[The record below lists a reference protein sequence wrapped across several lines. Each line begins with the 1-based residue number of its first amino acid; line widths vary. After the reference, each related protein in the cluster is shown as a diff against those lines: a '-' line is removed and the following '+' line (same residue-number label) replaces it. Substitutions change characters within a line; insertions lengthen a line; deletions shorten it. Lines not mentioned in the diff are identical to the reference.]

1 MLGRND
7 ENIQGRGHPLSRGL
21 GRGLRRALG
30 ACLTVA
36 ALVAATAGGAYADNL
51 PTTTDTGATAGAARK
66 DVDGDT
72 RYTYT
77 GDKGSGVLGDETS
90 TRYSGRVWTDKTVT
104 TIDQTFTN
112 PNDSEGQTTKPVTVQ
127 NDSDFLVT
135 YSALATSTAT
145 VRQRP
150 TDTVFVL
157 DFSMTMGQTM
167 DGGEINA
174 DPNQVDQTRMYVM
187 LNALEDAMQ
196 DLAKANNSNRI
207 GIVVFVGNLNDNT
220 QSQRVLLP
228 LTQVTEF
235 TTPTP
240 SGDSVYTTPDKFFTI
255 TDMVKNQQYSQMGVK
270 CNLPAGNALWTGNW
284 TPTQAGLYDAMQ
296 MLRGTQVDPDEDRQ
310 PNVVLMSDGATNQI
324 NVNGKHREVW
334 YEDVDTGDKGT
345 KIQDTSAGANS
356 SPFAAFATVLMGS
369 YLDERV
375 GQHYG
380 TDNTVYTIGVT
391 GNSSND
397 QIRFALDPEPY
408 LTGAVTPT
416 TDPNHV
422 VEKSNEAIR
431 RYLAG
436 ETDSVTVQGVN
447 GTNAQFAIVKDD
459 EERVV
464 PQDFDY
470 VDTYYE
476 AHKADDLENAFSDI
490 AGNIISRARYPID
503 MTGGVD
509 PDTGDGYIT
518 YEDPI
523 GEYMQVK
530 DIKTLLYMGV
540 DAGTPAISDPVK
552 DTNGN
557 TVTTYTFEHEF
568 QSPIDGRTYDT
579 RDIKIQLVETPDR
592 RQTLRVMIPAH
603 TIPMRVN
610 TLTLDSDGTVND
622 NTINGNLPLRLCYTV
637 ELRDDINRDTLKDKN
652 NGNQA
657 VSDTYIQTN
666 IADDGKGIY
675 LYSNDFTRAD
685 GTPTA
690 TAKAKAKVTFTPAKD
705 NPFYFIQEDT
715 PLYVNGQAGVIGQG
729 GSSGQAATAFDSGQ
743 TYYFPI
749 TYYEDT
755 VKVERV
761 IARPGTQ
768 LEGYTKIVD
777 GRLYIEKGAPRL
789 GNLEDVTANKTQ
801 NGTDTALT
809 YREPT
814 FEGDLQTGRFVVFL
828 GNNGRM
834 TLKPT
839 MDGKARVDVR
849 KTLEGRPWTE
859 NDAFTFTITPQPGAP
874 LPDEGDDI
882 TVDRNENT
890 ATLTVRAPQ
899 NGATGTGSFTVTIPS
914 GTQVPAK
921 YTYEIKEQ
929 KGDAPSMDYDAGT
942 LTVTITVTAD
952 GEDSDLRLDTDVAY
966 QYQGAD
972 TGDTDPDGEFT
983 NTFTP
988 VSKLPFT
995 GGRGTGLAVLLSGI
1009 VLLMLAGGTWL
1020 LARRNR
1026 N

>member
-1 MLGRND
+1 M
-7 ENIQGRGHPLSRGL
+7 
-21 GRGLRRALG
+21 G

-36 ALVAATAGGAYADNL
+36 ALVAATAGGAYAD
-51 PTTTDTGATAGAARK
+51 DTGGAGATAGAALK

-77 GDKGSGVLGDETS
+77 DTNDESGVLGDETS

-104 TIDQTFTN
+104 TKGQTFTN
-112 PNDSEGQTTKPVTVQ
+112 PNDSEGQTTTPVTVQ

-135 YSALATSTAT
+135 YSALATSTET

-157 DFSMTMGQTM
+157 DFSMTMGQRM
-167 DGGEINA
+167 DGSEIKA
-174 DPNQVDQTRMYVM
+174 ERDQVDQTRMWVM

-207 GIVVFVGNLNDNT
+207 GIVVFLGYLNGR
-220 QSQRVLLP
+220 SQTERVLLP

-235 TTPTP
+235 NTSTP

-255 TDMVKNQQYSQMGVK
+255 TDMKTNGQYTQMGVR
-270 CNLPAGNALWTGNW
+270 CNLQTDNNTLWTGNY

-296 MLRGTQVDPDEDRQ
+296 MLLDAEVTSGQERQ
-310 PNVVLMSDGATNQI
+310 PNVVLMSDGVTNAI
-324 NVNGKHREVW
+324 SVNTKEYKIW
-334 YEDVDTGDKGT
+334 YEDVDTGDT
-345 KIQDTSAGANS
+345 GARITDSVPGASS

-369 YLDERV
+369 YLDEKV
-375 GQHYG
+375 EEHYG
-380 TDNTVYTIGVT
+380 RDNSVYTIGVT
-391 GNSSND
+391 GNSSSD

-408 LTGAVTPT
+408 LSGTIIPSS
-416 TDPNHV
+416 DSYKV
-422 VEKSNEAIR
+422 VEKSRDAIDE
-431 RYLAG
+431 YLKG
-436 ETDSVTVQGVN
+436 GDTVTVPGVSISA
-447 GTNAQFAIVKDD
+447 TFKIVKDD
-459 EERVV
+459 EGRVV

-476 AHKADDLENAFSDI
+476 AHKADDLENAFADI

-503 MTGGVD
+503 TSG
-509 PDTGDGYIT
+509 TSDGYIT

-530 DIKTLLYMGV
+530 DVKTLLYMGA
-540 DAGTPAISDPVK
+540 DAGTPTKIET

-557 TVTTYTFEHEF
+557 KVTTYTFNHKF
-568 QSPIDGRTYDT
+568 TSPVDGQTYDT
-579 RDIKIQLVETPDR
+579 SQIIIKLVETTTDH
-592 RQTLRVMIPAH
+592 RQTLKVMIPYRA
-603 TIPMRVN
+603 IPMRVN
-610 TLTLDSDGTVND
+610 RLTLNSDGTVES

-637 ELRDDINRDTLKDKN
+637 GLRDGIDPDTLKN

-685 GTPTA
+685 GTTTA
-690 TAKAKAKVTFTPAKD
+690 TATAKAKVTFTPAKD

-715 PLYVNGQAGVIGQG
+715 PLYTDEECKTHATEVTDNG
-729 GSSGQAATAFDSGQ
+729 
-743 TYYFPI
+743 TYYFRI
-749 TYYEDT
+749 TYYQGTET
-755 VKVERV
+755 KTAAVKR
-761 IARPGTQ
+761 AGS
-768 LEGYTKIVD
+768 LMSGYVK
-777 GRLYIEKGAPRL
+777 EKNGAMYLQSGAPRL
-789 GNLEDVTANKTQ
+789 GYLQDLTVSKDDNLTGTAS
-801 NGTDTALT
+801 T

-814 FEGDLQTGRFVVFL
+814 FEGDPRTGRFVVYL

-834 TLKPT
+834 TLHPT
-839 MDGKARVDVR
+839 MDGKAQVNVQ
-849 KTLEGRPWTE
+849 KTLKGRPWTK
-859 NDAFTFTITPQPGAP
+859 NDAFTFTITPQNGAP
-874 LPDEGDDI
+874 LPDKGDDI
-882 TVDRNENT
+882 TVNQETKT

-899 NGATGTGSFTVTIPS
+899 KGATGTGSFTVTIPS
-914 GTQVPAK
+914 GTKIPENGMQYVYK
-921 YTYEIKEQ
+921 IEEQ

-942 LTVTITVTAD
+942 LTVTIKVTAD
-952 GEDSDLRLDTDVAY
+952 GKDPDLRLDTVVAY

-972 TGDTDPDGEFT
+972 TGDTDSDGEFT
-983 NTFTP
+983 NTFTR

-995 GGRGTGLAVLLSGI
+995 GGRGTGLAVLLGGI
-1009 VLLMLAGGTWL
+1009 VLLMLAGGAWL

>member
-1 MLGRND
+1 M
-7 ENIQGRGHPLSRGL
+7 
-21 GRGLRRALG
+21 
-30 ACLTVA
+30 
-36 ALVAATAGGAYADNL
+36 
-51 PTTTDTGATAGAARK
+51 
-66 DVDGDT
+66 
-72 RYTYT
+72 
-77 GDKGSGVLGDETS
+77 LGDETS

-112 PNDSEGQTTKPVTVQ
+112 PNDPEGQTTKPVTVQ

-135 YSALATSTAT
+135 YSALATSTET
-145 VRQRP
+145 IRQRP

-157 DFSMTMGQTM
+157 DFSMTMGQRM
-167 DGGEINA
+167 DGSEINA

-196 DLAKANNSNRI
+196 DLAKANTSNRI

-235 TTPTP
+235 NNTTELPV
-240 SGDSVYTTPDKFFTI
+240 DSVYTTPDKFFTI
-255 TDMVKNQQYSQMGVK
+255 TDMVRNQQYSQMGVK
-270 CNLPAGNALWTGNW
+270 CNLPKGTELRTGNW

-324 NVNGKHREVW
+324 NVNGKDREVW

-345 KIQDTSAGANS
+345 KIQDFSAGANS

-375 GQHYG
+375 EEYYG

-408 LTGAVTPT
+408 LTGAVTTT
-416 TDPNHV
+416 TDPNRV
-422 VEKSNEAIR
+422 VEKSSEAISQ
-431 RYLAG
+431 YLDG

-447 GTNAQFAIVKDD
+447 GTTNARFKIVKDD

-464 PQDFDY
+464 PQDFYY

-530 DIKTLLYMGV
+530 EIKTLLYMG
-540 DAGTPAISDPVK
+540 AQAKTPAISDPVT
-552 DTNGN
+552 DINGN

-568 QSPIDGRTYDT
+568 KSPIDGRTYNT
-579 RDIKIQLVETPDR
+579 KDIKIQLVETPDR

-637 ELRDDINRDTLKDKN
+637 GLRGGIDRDTLKDE

-666 IADDGKGIY
+666 IDDDGQGIY
-675 LYSNDFTRAD
+675 LYSNDFNRAD

-690 TAKAKAKVTFTPAKD
+690 TAKAKVTFTPAKD

-715 PLYVNGQAGVIGQG
+715 PLYTDKECETHATEITDNG
-729 GSSGQAATAFDSGQ
+729 

-749 TYYEDT
+749 TYYQDT
-755 VKVERV
+755 ETKTAVVER
-761 IARPGTQ
+761 AGS
-768 LEGYTKIVD
+768 LMSGYVKEIN
-777 GRLYIEKGAPRL
+777 GAMYLQRGAPRL
-789 GNLEDVTANKTQ
+789 GNLKDVTANKTQ
-801 NGTDTALT
+801 NGTKTAST

-814 FEGDLQTGRFVVFL
+814 FEGSPENGRFVVFL

-859 NDAFTFTITPQPGAP
+859 NDEFTFIITPQNDAP
-874 LPDEGDDI
+874 LPDKEDGI
-882 TVDRNENT
+882 SLNPSENT
-890 ATLTVRAPQ
+890 ATLKVRAPQ
-899 NGATGTGSFTVTIPS
+899 DGETTGIGSFTITIPS
-914 GTQVPAK
+914 DTQVPET
-921 YTYEIKEQ
+921 YTYKIKEQ
-929 KGDAPSMDYDAGT
+929 KGAAPSMDYDAGI

-952 GEDSDLRLDTDVAY
+952 DEDSDLRLNTEVAY
-966 QYQGAD
+966 QYPGAD
-972 TGDTDPDGEFT
+972 TGETDSDGEFT
-983 NTFTP
+983 NTFTR

-995 GGRGTGLAVLLSGI
+995 GGRGTGLAVLLGGI

>member
-7 ENIQGRGHPLSRGL
+7 ENIQGGGHPLLRGL

-30 ACLTVA
+30 ACLAVA
-36 ALVAATAGGAYADNL
+36 ALTATTAGGAYADDL
-51 PTTTDTGATAGAARK
+51 PATRDTGATAGAAR
-66 DVDGDT
+66 VADGDT

-104 TIDQTFTN
+104 TTDQTFKD
-112 PNDSEGQTTKPVTVQ
+112 PNDSESQPTTPVIVK
-127 NDSDFLVT
+127 NDSDFLIT
-135 YSALATSTAT
+135 YSALATSTET

-157 DFSMTMGQTM
+157 DFSMTMGQRM
-167 DGGEINA
+167 DGSEINA
-174 DPNQVDQTRMYVM
+174 DWDQVDQTRMYVM

-196 DLAKANNSNRI
+196 DLKEANNSNRI
-207 GIVVFVGNLNDNT
+207 GIVVFVGNLNDNK

-228 LTQVTEF
+228 LTPVTEF

-255 TDMVKNQQYSQMGVK
+255 TNMVKNQQYSQMGVK

-296 MLRGTQVDPDEDRQ
+296 MLLGTQVDPDEDRQ

-324 NVNGKHREVW
+324 NVNKDDRTVW
-334 YEDVDTGDKGT
+334 YKDVDTGDKGT

-422 VEKSNEAIR
+422 VEKSSEAISQ
-431 RYLAG
+431 YLAG
-436 ETDSVTVQGVN
+436 ETDPVTVQGVN
-447 GTNAQFAIVKDD
+447 GTTNAQFAIVKN
-459 EERVV
+459 EGKVV

-490 AGNIISRARYPID
+490 AGNITAQARYPID
-503 MTGGVD
+503 TTGGLD
-509 PDTGDGYIT
+509 TATGDGYIT

-523 GEYMQVK
+523 GDYMQVK
-530 DIKTLLYMGV
+530 DIKTLLYMGA
-540 DAGTPAISDPVK
+540 DAGTPDKSDPVK

-557 TVTTYTFEHEF
+557 EVTTYTFEYEF
-568 QSPIDGRTYDT
+568 TSPIDDRTYDT
-579 RDIKIQLVETPDR
+579 RDIKIQLVETPDQ

-637 ELRDDINRDTLKDKN
+637 GLRDDIDPDTLKDE

-675 LYSNDFTRAD
+675 LYSNDFNRAD
-685 GTPTA
+685 GTKA
-690 TAKAKAKVTFTPAKD
+690 TAKAKVTFTPAKD
-705 NPFYFIQEDT
+705 NPFYFIQENT
-715 PLYVNGQAGVIGQG
+715 PLYTDGKAGVIGDD
-729 GSSGQAATAFDSGQ
+729 GSIGQPATEFNQNS
-743 TYYFPI
+743 TYYFLI
-749 TYYEDT
+749 TYYEGSN
-755 VKVERV
+755 KVERV
-761 IARPGTQ
+761 IARPGSQ
-768 LEGYTKIVD
+768 LVGYTTVD
-777 GRLYIEKGAPRL
+777 DEQLCIKKGAPRL

-801 NGTDTALT
+801 NGTDTAST

-814 FEGDLQTGRFVVFL
+814 FEGDPQTGRFVVYL

-839 MDGKARVDVR
+839 MDGKAQVNVQ
-849 KTLEGRPWTE
+849 KTLKGRPWTE
-859 NDAFTFTITPQPGAP
+859 NDAFTFTITPQKDAP

-882 TVDRNENT
+882 NVSQDGNT
-890 ATLTVRAPQ
+890 ATLIVHAPQ
-899 NGATGTGSFTVTIPS
+899 DGGATGTGSFTVTIPS
-914 GTQVPAK
+914 GTKIPENGMQYVYK
-921 YTYEIKEQ
+921 IEEQ

-942 LTVTITVTAD
+942 LTVTITVKPD
-952 GEDSDLRLDTDVAY
+952 GEDPDLRLDTEVAY

-995 GGRGTGLAVLLSGI
+995 GGRGTGLTVILGGI

>member
-7 ENIQGRGHPLSRGL
+7 ENIQGGGRYPLSRGL

-36 ALVAATAGGAYADNL
+36 ALVAATAGGAYAD
-51 PTTTDTGATAGAARK
+51 DTGGAGATAGAALK

-77 GDKGSGVLGDETS
+77 DTNDESGVLGDETS

-104 TIDQTFTN
+104 TKGQTFTN
-112 PNDSEGQTTKPVTVQ
+112 PNDSEGQTTTPVTVQ

-135 YSALATSTAT
+135 YSALATSTET

-157 DFSMTMGQTM
+157 DFSMTMGQRM
-167 DGGEINA
+167 DGSEIKA
-174 DPNQVDQTRMYVM
+174 ERDQVDQTRMWVM

-207 GIVVFVGNLNDNT
+207 GIVVFLGYLNGR
-220 QSQRVLLP
+220 SQTERVLLP

-235 TTPTP
+235 NTSTP

-255 TDMVKNQQYSQMGVK
+255 TDMKTNGQYTQMGVR
-270 CNLPAGNALWTGNW
+270 CNLQTDNNTLWTGNY

-296 MLRGTQVDPDEDRQ
+296 MLLDAEVTSGQERQ
-310 PNVVLMSDGATNQI
+310 PNVVLMSDGVTNAI
-324 NVNGKHREVW
+324 SVNTKEYKIW
-334 YEDVDTGDKGT
+334 YEDVDTGDT
-345 KIQDTSAGANS
+345 GARITDSVPGASS

-369 YLDERV
+369 YLDEKV
-375 GQHYG
+375 EEHYG
-380 TDNTVYTIGVT
+380 RDNSVYTIGVT
-391 GNSSND
+391 GNSSSD

-408 LTGAVTPT
+408 LSGTIIPSS
-416 TDPNHV
+416 DSYKV
-422 VEKSNEAIR
+422 VEKSRDAIDE
-431 RYLAG
+431 YLKG
-436 ETDSVTVQGVN
+436 GDTVTVPGVSISA
-447 GTNAQFAIVKDD
+447 TFKIVKDD
-459 EERVV
+459 EGRVV

-476 AHKADDLENAFSDI
+476 AHKADDLENAFADI

-503 MTGGVD
+503 TSG
-509 PDTGDGYIT
+509 TSDGYIT

-530 DIKTLLYMGV
+530 DVKTLLYMGA
-540 DAGTPAISDPVK
+540 DAGTPTKIET

-557 TVTTYTFEHEF
+557 KVTTYTFNHKF
-568 QSPIDGRTYDT
+568 TSPVDGQTYDT
-579 RDIKIQLVETPDR
+579 SQIIIKLVETTTDH
-592 RQTLRVMIPAH
+592 RQTLKVMIPYRA
-603 TIPMRVN
+603 IPMRVN
-610 TLTLDSDGTVND
+610 RLTLNSDGTVES

-637 ELRDDINRDTLKDKN
+637 GLRDGIDPDTLKN

-685 GTPTA
+685 GTTTA
-690 TAKAKAKVTFTPAKD
+690 TATAKAKVTFTPAKD

-715 PLYVNGQAGVIGQG
+715 PLYTDEECKTHATEVTDNG
-729 GSSGQAATAFDSGQ
+729 
-743 TYYFPI
+743 TYYFRI
-749 TYYEDT
+749 TYYQGTET
-755 VKVERV
+755 KTAAVKR
-761 IARPGTQ
+761 AGS
-768 LEGYTKIVD
+768 LMSGYVK
-777 GRLYIEKGAPRL
+777 EKNGAMYLQSGAPRL
-789 GNLEDVTANKTQ
+789 GYLQDLTVSKDDNLTGTAS
-801 NGTDTALT
+801 T

-814 FEGDLQTGRFVVFL
+814 FEGDPRTGRFVVYL

-834 TLKPT
+834 TLHPT
-839 MDGKARVDVR
+839 MDGKAQVNVQ
-849 KTLEGRPWTE
+849 KTLKGRPWTK
-859 NDAFTFTITPQPGAP
+859 NDAFTFTITPQNGAP
-874 LPDEGDDI
+874 LPDKGDDI
-882 TVDRNENT
+882 TVNQETKT

-899 NGATGTGSFTVTIPS
+899 KGATGTGSFTVTIPS
-914 GTQVPAK
+914 GTKIPENGMQYVYK
-921 YTYEIKEQ
+921 IEEQ

-942 LTVTITVTAD
+942 LTVTIKVTAD
-952 GEDSDLRLDTDVAY
+952 GKDPDLRLDTVVAY

-972 TGDTDPDGEFT
+972 TGDTDSDGEFT
-983 NTFTP
+983 NTFTR

-995 GGRGTGLAVLLSGI
+995 GGRGTGLAVLLGGI
-1009 VLLMLAGGTWL
+1009 VLLMLAGGAWL

>member
-1 MLGRND
+1 M
-7 ENIQGRGHPLSRGL
+7 
-21 GRGLRRALG
+21 G
-30 ACLTVA
+30 ACLAVA
-36 ALVAATAGGAYADNL
+36 ALVAATAGGAYADDL
-51 PTTTDTGATAGAARK
+51 PSTGDAGATAGAARK

-77 GDKGSGVLGDETS
+77 GDDGSGVLGDETS

-104 TIDQTFTN
+104 TEDQIFTN
-112 PNDSEGQTTKPVTVQ
+112 RNDPDGQTVTVR

-135 YSALATSTAT
+135 YSALATSTET

-157 DFSMTMGQTM
+157 DFSMTMGQRM
-167 DGGEINA
+167 DGSEINA
-174 DPNQVDQTRMYVM
+174 DWDQVDQTRMWVM
-187 LNALEDAMQ
+187 LNALEDAML
-196 DLAKANNSNRI
+196 DLAKANKNNRI

-228 LTQVTEF
+228 LTPVTEF
-235 TTPTP
+235 KEPP
-240 SGDSVYTTPDKFFTI
+240 VESEHTTPDKFFTI
-255 TDMVKNQQYSQMGVK
+255 TDMVRNQQYSQMGVK
-270 CNLPAGNALWTGNW
+270 CNLPKGTELRTGNW

-324 NVNGKHREVW
+324 SVNKDDRTVW
-334 YEDVDTGDKGT
+334 YKDVDTGDKGT
-345 KIQDTSAGANS
+345 KIQDFSAGANS

-375 GQHYG
+375 EEYYG

-422 VEKSNEAIR
+422 VEKSNEAISQ
-431 RYLAG
+431 YLDG
-436 ETDSVTVQGVN
+436 GTGPVTVQGVN

-503 MTGGVD
+503 MTG
-509 PDTGDGYIT
+509 TGDGYIT

-530 DIKTLLYMGV
+530 DIKTLLYMGA
-540 DAGTPAISDPVK
+540 DAGTPGKSDPVK

-557 TVTTYTFEHEF
+557 EVTTYTFEYEF
-568 QSPIDGRTYDT
+568 TSPIDGRTYDT

-610 TLTLDSDGTVND
+610 TLTLDSDGTVES

-637 ELRDDINRDTLKDKN
+637 GLRDDIDPDTLKDKN

-666 IADDGKGIY
+666 IADDGRGVH

-690 TAKAKAKVTFTPAKD
+690 TAKAKAKAKVTFTPAKD
-705 NPFYFIQEDT
+705 NPFYFIQENT
-715 PLYVNGQAGVIGQG
+715 PLYTDGKAGVIGDE
-729 GSSGQAATAFDSGQ
+729 GSIGQPATEFNQNS
-743 TYYFPI
+743 TYYFLI
-749 TYYEDT
+749 TYYEGSN
-755 VKVERV
+755 KVERV
-761 IARPGTQ
+761 IARPGSQ
-768 LEGYTKIVD
+768 LVGYTTVD
-777 GRLYIEKGAPRL
+777 DGQLCIKKGAPRL

-814 FEGDLQTGRFVVFL
+814 FEGDLQTGRFVVYL

-839 MDGKARVDVR
+839 MDGKAQVDVQ
-849 KTLEGRPWTE
+849 KTLKGRPWTK
-859 NDAFTFTITPQPGAP
+859 NDAFTFTITPQNGAP
-874 LPDEGDDI
+874 LPDKGDDI
-882 TVDRNENT
+882 IVNQDS
-890 ATLTVRAPQ
+890 ATLIVRAPQ
-899 NGATGTGSFTVTIPS
+899 DGATGTGSFTVTIPS
-914 GTQVPAK
+914 GTKIPENGMQYVYK
-921 YTYEIKEQ
+921 IEEQ

-942 LTVTITVTAD
+942 LTVTITVKPD
-952 GEDSDLRLDTDVAY
+952 GEDPDLRLDTEVAY

-972 TGDTDPDGEFT
+972 TGDTDSDGEFT

-995 GGRGTGLAVLLSGI
+995 GGRGTGLAVLLGGI

>member
-1 MLGRND
+1 M
-7 ENIQGRGHPLSRGL
+7 
-21 GRGLRRALG
+21 G

-77 GDKGSGVLGDETS
+77 DTNDESGVLGDETS

-104 TIDQTFTN
+104 TEDQTFTN
-112 PNDSEGQTTKPVTVQ
+112 PNDPEGQTTKPVTVQ

-135 YSALATSTAT
+135 YSALATSTET
-145 VRQRP
+145 IRQRP

-196 DLAKANNSNRI
+196 DLAKANKNNRI

-270 CNLPAGNALWTGNW
+270 CNLPAGNALRTGNW

-324 NVNGKHREVW
+324 NVNGKDREVW

-375 GQHYG
+375 EQHYG

-416 TDPNHV
+416 TDPNRV
-422 VEKSNEAIR
+422 VEKSREAISE
-431 RYLAG
+431 YLAG
-436 ETDSVTVQGVN
+436 VTDPVIVQGVN
-447 GTNAQFAIVKDD
+447 GTNAKFAIVKDKG
-459 EERVV
+459 RVV

-530 DIKTLLYMGV
+530 EIKTLLYMGV
-540 DAGTPAISDPVK
+540 DAGTPAKSET
-552 DTNGN
+552 DTNGIK
-557 TVTTYTFEHEF
+557 VTTYTFEHEF
-568 QSPIDGRTYDT
+568 TSPIDDRTYNT

-610 TLTLDSDGTVND
+610 TLILDSDGTVND

-637 ELRDDINRDTLKDKN
+637 GLRDDIDPDTLKDEN

-666 IADDGKGIY
+666 IADDGQGIY

-690 TAKAKAKVTFTPAKD
+690 TATAKAKVTFTPAQN

-777 GRLYIEKGAPRL
+777 GQLCIKKGAPRL
-789 GNLEDVTANKTQ
+789 GNLEDVTKDKTQ

-814 FEGDLQTGRFVVFL
+814 FEGDLQTGRFVVYL

-834 TLKPT
+834 TLHPT
-839 MDGKARVDVR
+839 MDGKAQVKVQ
-849 KTLEGRPWTE
+849 KTLKGRPWTE
-859 NDAFTFTITPQPGAP
+859 NDEFTFTITPQNGAP
-874 LPDEGDDI
+874 LPDKGDDI
-882 TVDRNENT
+882 IVNQDS
-890 ATLTVRAPQ
+890 ATLIVRAPQ
-899 NGATGTGSFTVTIPS
+899 DGATGTGSFTVTIPS
-914 GTQVPAK
+914 GTKIPENGMQYVYK
-921 YTYEIKEQ
+921 IEEQ

-942 LTVTITVTAD
+942 LTVTITVKPD
-952 GEDSDLRLDTDVAY
+952 GEDPDLRLDTEVAY

-972 TGDTDPDGEFT
+972 TGDTDSDGEFT

-995 GGRGTGLAVLLSGI
+995 GGHGTGLAVLLGGI

>member
-1 MLGRND
+1 M
-7 ENIQGRGHPLSRGL
+7 
-21 GRGLRRALG
+21 G

-36 ALVAATAGGAYADNL
+36 ALVATTAGGAYADD
-51 PTTTDTGATAGAARK
+51 PPETGDTGTTASATRK

-104 TIDQTFTN
+104 TEDQEFTN
-112 PNDSEGQTTKPVTVQ
+112 PNDSEGQTTTPVTVQ

-135 YSALATSTAT
+135 YSALATSTET

-167 DGGEINA
+167 DGGEIGA
-174 DPNQVDQTRMYVM
+174 DKDRIEETRMYVM

-196 DLAKANNSNRI
+196 DLKKANTSNRI
-207 GIVVFVGNLNDNT
+207 GIVVFLGYLNDK
-220 QSQRVLLP
+220 SQTERVLLP
-228 LTQVTEF
+228 LTQVTDFNNPGE
-235 TTPTP
+235 P
-240 SGDSVYTTPDKFFTI
+240 SGDSVYTTPDGFFTI
-255 TDMVKNQQYSQMGVK
+255 TKMVKHHPYSKMGVQ
-270 CNLPAGNALWTGNW
+270 CNLPKGKELWTGNY

-296 MLRGTQVDPDEDRQ
+296 MLRNAEVTSGQERQ
-310 PNVVLMSDGATNQI
+310 PNVVLMSDGVTNAI
-324 NVNGKHREVW
+324 SVNKDKSTVW
-334 YEDVDTGDKGT
+334 YEDVDTGDTGARIT
-345 KIQDTSAGANS
+345 DSVPSASS

-369 YLDERV
+369 YLDEKV
-375 GQHYG
+375 EEHYG
-380 TDNTVYTIGVT
+380 RDNSVYTIGVT
-391 GNSSND
+391 GNSSSD

-408 LTGAVTPT
+408 LSETIIPSS
-416 TDPNHV
+416 DPYNV
-422 VEKSNEAIR
+422 VKKSRDAIEE
-431 RYLAG
+431 YLKG
-436 ETDSVTVQGVN
+436 GDTVTVQGGN
-447 GTNAQFAIVKDD
+447 NRSATFKIVTDKG
-459 EERVV
+459 RVV

-476 AHKADDLENAFSDI
+476 AHQAGDLENAFADI

-503 MTGGVD
+503 MTGSVD

-530 DIKTLLYMGV
+530 EIKTLLYMG
-540 DAGTPAISDPVK
+540 AQAKTPAISDPVK

-557 TVTTYTFEHEF
+557 TVTTYTFEYEF
-568 QSPIDGRTYDT
+568 TSPIDGRTYNT
-579 RDIKIQLVETPDR
+579 KDIKIQLVETPAPDR

-603 TIPMRVN
+603 TIPIRVN

-622 NTINGNLPLRLCYTV
+622 NTNNMNLPLRLCYTV
-637 ELRDDINRDTLKDKN
+637 CLRDGIYPDMLKDE

-705 NPFYFIQEDT
+705 NPFYFIQENT
-715 PLYVNGQAGVIGQG
+715 PLYTDGKAGVIGDE
-729 GSSGQAATAFDSGQ
+729 GSIGQPATEFNQNS
-743 TYYFPI
+743 TYYFLI
-749 TYYEDT
+749 TYYEGSN
-755 VKVERV
+755 KVERV
-761 IARPGTQ
+761 IARPGSQ
-768 LEGYTKIVD
+768 LVGYTTVD
-777 GRLYIEKGAPRL
+777 AGQLCIKKGAPRL
-789 GNLEDVTANKTQ
+789 GNLEDVTKDKTQ

-814 FEGDLQTGRFVVFL
+814 FEGDLQTGRFVVYL

-834 TLKPT
+834 TLHPT
-839 MDGKARVDVR
+839 MDGKAQVKVQ
-849 KTLEGRPWTE
+849 KTLKGRPWTE
-859 NDAFTFTITPQPGAP
+859 NDAFTFTITPQNGAP
-874 LPDEGDDI
+874 LPDEEGDI
-882 TVDRNENT
+882 IVDRNENT

-914 GTQVPAK
+914 GTQVPAT

-929 KGDAPSMDYDAGT
+929 KGGAPSMDYDAGT
-942 LTVTITVTAD
+942 LTVTIKVTAD
-952 GEDSDLRLDTDVAY
+952 GEDTDLRLDTVVAY
-966 QYQGAD
+966 QYPGAD
-972 TGDTDPDGEFT
+972 TGDTDSDGKFT

-995 GGRGTGLAVLLSGI
+995 GGRGTGLAVILGGI
-1009 VLLMLAGGTWL
+1009 VLLMLAGGAWL